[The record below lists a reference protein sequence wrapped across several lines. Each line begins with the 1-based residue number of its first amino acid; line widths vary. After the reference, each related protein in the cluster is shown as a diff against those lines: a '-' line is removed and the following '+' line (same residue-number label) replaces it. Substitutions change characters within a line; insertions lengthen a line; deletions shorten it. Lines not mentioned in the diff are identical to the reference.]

1 MSMLTQELLG
11 SFEESIG
18 PATEAR
24 ILPAVCYTSP
34 EFFAFEMEAIW
45 SHDWIAV
52 GRADQIPNPG
62 DFFTVT
68 MAGEPLLVVRDA
80 GGEIRVLSAVCRHQ
94 GMLVSDGSGN
104 CKAFTCPYHLWT
116 YGLDGR
122 WLGAPAMEQTVEF
135 DKQEHCLPSL
145 AVEVWNG
152 FVFTSFAPEP
162 APYAPTVRGA
172 EEALKHYDLEHA
184 HTIVDDAPVLPWNW
198 KVMLEN
204 FIDGYHSHRLHHFI
218 YDYGPGDGLS
228 FLPWEDTSNHITRFN
243 RQSIKDASFNPMFKA
258 VLPVFRNLTDDE
270 RMNGMFVL
278 FPPSLALA
286 IQVDQIVY
294 FIINPRGAGE
304 IQIYIG
310 WLVDPAVKSD
320 PLFRRKF
327 DQIVKPGVMNFVVDD
342 MRTDTGIQIG
352 LNSRFA
358 PRGRYSW
365 QQESQAQ
372 LNRWYVKRYHEH
384 WPGAAPAESEH
395 PRAVRSA

>member
-1 MSMLTQELLG
+1 MSGLTSELLQ

-18 PATEAR
+18 PATESR
-24 ILPAVCYTSP
+24 LLPPVCYTSP
-34 EFFAFEMEAIW
+34 EFFGFEMESIW

-62 DFFTVT
+62 DFFSLT
-68 MAGEPLLVVRDA
+68 MAGEPLLVVRDNS
-80 GGEIRVLSAVCRHQ
+80 GDVNVLSAVCRHQ
-94 GMLVSDGSGN
+94 GMIVNDGAGT

-122 WLGAPAMEQTVEF
+122 LMGAPAMEQSVGF
-135 DKQEHCLPSL
+135 NKSDFCLPSMK
-145 AVEVWNG
+145 VELWNG
-152 FVFTSFAPEP
+152 FIFMSFDADAPP
-162 APYAPTVRGA
+162 LAPTLAGA
-172 EEALKHYDLEHA
+172 EQALRNYGLADA

-204 FIDGYHSHRLHHFI
+204 FIDGYHAHRLHPFI

-228 FLPWEDTSNHITRFN
+228 FLQWSDDNNHITRFN
-243 RQSIKDASFNPMFKA
+243 RQTIKDASFNPTLHA

-270 RMNGMFVL
+270 RMNGLFVL

-286 IQVDQIVY
+286 IQADQIVY
-294 FIINPRGAGE
+294 FLISPRGPSE

-310 WLVDPAVKSD
+310 WLLDPAVQED
-320 PLFRRKF
+320 PLFQRKF

-342 MRTDTGIQIG
+342 IRTDTMIQIG
-352 LNSRFA
+352 LGSRFE

-365 QQESQAQ
+365 QQETQAQ
-372 LNRWYVKRYHEH
+372 LNRWCVKRYREH
-384 WPGAAPAESEH
+384 WPGGVDAARPSV
-395 PRAVRSA
+395 VRSA